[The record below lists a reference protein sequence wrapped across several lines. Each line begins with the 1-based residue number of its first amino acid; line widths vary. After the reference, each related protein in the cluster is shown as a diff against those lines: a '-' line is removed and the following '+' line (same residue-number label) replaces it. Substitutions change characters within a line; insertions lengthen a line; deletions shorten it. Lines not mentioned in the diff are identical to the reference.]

1 MPNSA
6 ISWIAILGLGIICS
20 AFCFVGQTVAQQYTS
35 ATHTGLIFSLEPIFA
50 AMFAMM
56 FIGEGIT
63 MKLMIGG
70 SFILIG
76 NLVAQLEHFHVLRFM
91 KKDAQEK
98 VIQ

>member
-1 MPNSA
+1 
-6 ISWIAILGLGIICS
+6 
-20 AFCFVGQTVAQQYTS
+20 
-35 ATHTGLIFSLEPIFA
+35 
-50 AMFAMM
+50 MFAMM

-63 MKLMIGG
+63 MKLIIGG

-76 NLVAQLEHFHVLRFM
+76 NLVARLEHFHVLHFM

>member
-1 MPNSA
+1 
-6 ISWIAILGLGIICS
+6 
-20 AFCFVGQTVAQQYTS
+20 
-35 ATHTGLIFSLEPIFA
+35 
-50 AMFAMM
+50 
-56 FIGEGIT
+56 